1 MKVTVDGMTFEGTE
15 EEIERIVQR
24 YRPPTV
30 STRVGCAPA
39 RVSSSAT
46 EEPR

>member
-1 MKVTVDGMTFEGTE
+1 MKVTVDGMTFEGSE
-15 EEIERIVQR
+15 DEIERVVQK

-30 STRVGCAPA
+30 STRIDRAPA
-39 RVSSSAT
+39 RISSSAA